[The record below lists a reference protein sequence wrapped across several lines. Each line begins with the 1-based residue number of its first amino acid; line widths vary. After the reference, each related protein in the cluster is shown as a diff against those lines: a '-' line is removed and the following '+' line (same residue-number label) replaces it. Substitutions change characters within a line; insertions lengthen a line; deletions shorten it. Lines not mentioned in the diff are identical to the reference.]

1 MRRDYQINGSVD
13 FVQTLGHLDD
23 WRSIRRIRRG
33 DVVTIV
39 TNSVDE
45 NEIDNALN
53 DAKVESKSNWYEV
66 KEEDE

>member
-13 FVQTLGHLDD
+13 FVQVFEHLDD

-39 TNSVDE
+39 ANSVDKD
-45 NEIDNALN
+45 EIDDALN

-66 KEEDE
+66 KEEDG

>member
-13 FVQTLGHLDD
+13 FVQVFGHLDD

-39 TNSVDE
+39 ANSVDK

-66 KEEDE
+66 KEEDG